1 MEKETY
7 EKPSM
12 IVFQVK
18 YQTML
23 LAGSG
28 EDPIQREVP
37 WWDGEGD

>member
-1 MEKETY
+1 MKKETY

-12 IVFQVK
+12 MVFQVK

-28 EDPIQREVP
+28 DPIQPEAQEYDD
-37 WWDGEGD
+37 WLG